1 MSERDD
7 GSWSGS
13 GVNES
18 YTRLGLDEQVCE
30 TLASHPQVDASQ
42 VGVAVD
48 SATGDLVLFGTVPT
62 EEQRQL
68 AEDCAVSVRG
78 VSVIY
83 NRLVVGR
90 CAATQGMDESA
101 GPKDGGAADSTDSA
115 PPAE

>member
-7 GSWSGS
+7 GPWSGS

-18 YTRLGLDEQVCE
+18 FTRLGLDEQVCE
-30 TLASHPQVDASQ
+30 ALASHVRVDASQ

-48 SATGDLVLFGTVPT
+48 SATGDLILFGTVPT

-83 NRLVVGR
+83 NRLAVGGS
-90 CAATQGMDESA
+90 ASAQGPDGSA
-101 GPKDGGAADSTDSA
+101 GPENPVASASTDPA
-115 PPAE
+115 PSTE

>member
-7 GSWSGS
+7 GALSGS
-13 GVNES
+13 GANES

-30 TLASHPQVDASQ
+30 ALASHAQVDASQ

-48 SATGDLVLFGTVPT
+48 SATGDLILFGTVPT
-62 EEQRQL
+62 EQQRQL

-83 NRLVVGR
+83 NRLVVGGHTG
-90 CAATQGMDESA
+90 TQGLDGSA
-101 GPKDGGAADSTDSA
+101 DPENPGVPGGTN
-115 PPAE
+115 PAE